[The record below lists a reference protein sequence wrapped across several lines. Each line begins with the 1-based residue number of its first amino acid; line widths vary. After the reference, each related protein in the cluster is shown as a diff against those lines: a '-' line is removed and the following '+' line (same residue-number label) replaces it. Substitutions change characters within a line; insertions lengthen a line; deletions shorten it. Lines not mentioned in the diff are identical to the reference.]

1 MIICLL
7 DASII
12 ITNSLRSNSVII
24 MDYAVRTSP
33 STSSNSCRKLMTGY
47 LFIAV
52 YTDVNG
58 YSGEWLYYYLTF
70 FINFI
75 CFLLFQQCFHH
86 AHICLLHSPISQH
99 LSTSSQNNFHR
110 NPIFLYY
117 FTYLLHF
124 ILPVHGSSFTFYTFH
139 ISNMYILLIIM
150 HSIFLHFSFFNDAY
164 SKKQLLVYGHGAAIY
179 PELSSD
185 NFSLFLLP
193 GTFPQQ
199 FPYCCIH
206 LQPDG

>member
-1 MIICLL
+1 MQWQMVVLL
-7 DASII
+7 SDIFYNFHLFSII
-12 ITNSLRSNSVII
+12 SAMVLS
-24 MDYAVRTSP
+24 RT
-33 STSSNSCRKLMTGY
+33 Y
-47 LFIAV
+47 
-52 YTDVNG
+52 
-58 YSGEWLYYYLTF
+58 
-70 FINFI
+70 
-75 CFLLFQQCFHH
+75 QCFHH
-86 AHICLLHSPISQH
+86 AHICLLHLPISQH
-99 LSTSSQNNFHR
+99 LSTFSQNNFHR

-124 ILPVHGSSFTFYTFH
+124 ILPAHDSSFTFH
-139 ISNMYILLIIM
+139 ISNMYIFLIIM

-185 NFSLFLLP
+185 NFSLSLLP